1 MKKKILSSSS
11 KFQIGGQENHRSQEH
26 LFSLKSVIALKE
38 SKGEGLLF
46 QLYDIRKFFD
56 HESLRDVLDTL
67 HDIDI
72 DEKVYRAW
80 YLMNKRTR
88 IAVKTGLGM
97 TEEADVGEV
106 VGQGT
111 VGGALTSQLNV
122 DLGINRYFSGSI
134 DELHYGTIR
143 LQPMVFQ
150 DDVARLVGDV
160 MSAQAGNH
168 KLSFVMKE
176 KQLKVHPDKT
186 GFIAIGSG
194 EYQNRIAKEVIESPI
209 MFGDIMTKQKVV
221 DKYLGD
227 MIHCDG
233 LSASVEATIK
243 DRMGRI
249 TAATHEIK
257 AVLDDYRMQA
267 IGGMLGA
274 WDLWNLAVI
283 PSLLNNCSTW
293 VGITSSVVDMLEVA
307 QEKYIRLMLEVPVST
322 PKVSLRAE
330 TGILSMKHR
339 IWYEKVNLVTAL
351 RRMNDGLAKE
361 IYEEQLLYGWP
372 GLAQE
377 VGDICTRIGVPNANS
392 NLVTKTELN
401 KALRNHDKTE
411 IMEKFSKYKKLDK
424 IELDDPTIAK
434 DYMGDKSIADS
445 RLIFRLRTEMVDL
458 KDNMRNRYRWTS
470 TNCEAC
476 DMSAPESQLHV
487 MTCMGYREQRIG
499 KDLGKDTDL
508 VAYFRE
514 VLLLREKRK
523 SKK

>member
-1 MKKKILSSSS
+1 
-11 KFQIGGQENHRSQEH
+11 
-26 LFSLKSVIALKE
+26 
-38 SKGEGLLF
+38 
-46 QLYDIRKFFD
+46 
-56 HESLRDVLDTL
+56 
-67 HDIDI
+67 
-72 DEKVYRAW
+72 
-80 YLMNKRTR
+80 
-88 IAVKTGLGM
+88 
-97 TEEADVGEV
+97 
-106 VGQGT
+106 
-111 VGGALTSQLNV
+111 
-122 DLGINRYFSGSI
+122 
-134 DELHYGTIR
+134 
-143 LQPMVFQ
+143 
-150 DDVARLVGDV
+150 
-160 MSAQAGNH
+160 
-168 KLSFVMKE
+168 
-176 KQLKVHPDKT
+176 
-186 GFIAIGSG
+186 
-194 EYQNRIAKEVIESPI
+194 
-209 MFGDIMTKQKVV
+209 MFGDIVTKQKVV

-267 IGGMLGA
+267 IGGMMGA

-293 VGITSSVVDMLEVA
+293 LGITSKVEDMLEIA
-307 QEKYIRLMLEVPVST
+307 QEKYIRLMLEIPVST
-322 PKVSLRAE
+322 PKISLRAE

-339 IWYEKVNLVTAL
+339 IWYEKVNLILAI
-351 RRMNDGLAKE
+351 RRMEGGLAKQ

-377 VGDICTRIGVPNANS
+377 VEEICTRIGIPNVNF

-411 IMEKFSKYKKLDK
+411 IIEKFSKYKKLDK
-424 IELDDPTIAK
+424 IQNDDPTIAK
-434 DYMGDKSIADS
+434 DYMGEKSIADA
-445 RLIFRLRTEMVDL
+445 RLIFRLRTEMVDV
-458 KDNMRNRYRWTS
+458 KDNMRNRYRGTS

-476 DMSAPESQLHV
+476 DMRVPESQVHV
-487 MTCMGYREQRIG
+487 MTCMGYEEQRDG